1 MTDEEKR
8 DIWAELREPF
18 PAAEVKWRPQ
28 SGRNLAYIDARS
40 VQIRLDKVLGPPSWK
55 TEFIDWG
62 KNGIICKLSIWCAEA
77 EAWVTKQDGA
87 DRTQIE
93 AEKGGISDSFKRA
106 AVMWG
111 VGRYL
116 YDLPTDAG
124 KNLPDW
130 ALPESEH
137 KKPIAETKPKAAPKA
152 KAKPKADI
160 ADEHDLAL
168 SAAASARG
176 DMAQHHGNA
185 LLSGIDE
192 GNGEGLD
199 SRVADLETAIEGAQS
214 RSDLTRIKAE
224 IVEARHEV
232 GESAYSELLAQAL
245 ARFGELPLPS
255 PQAPS
260 GDQG

>member
-18 PAAEVKWRPQ
+18 PASEVKWRSQ
-28 SGRNLAYIDARS
+28 AGRNLAYIDARS
-40 VQIRLDKVLGPPSWK
+40 VQIRLDKVVGPPSWK
-55 TEFIDWG
+55 AEFIDWG
-62 KNGIICKLSIWCAEA
+62 ENGIICKLSIWCAEA

-87 DRTQIE
+87 DRTQFE

-124 KNLPDW
+124 RNLPDW
-130 ALPESEH
+130 ALPESE
-137 KKPIAETKPKAAPKA
+137 KGKPAAKPKDAPKA
-152 KAKPKADI
+152 EPQQEATPD
-160 ADEHDLAL
+160 
-168 SAAASARG
+168 
-176 DMAQHHGNA
+176 
-185 LLSGIDE
+185 
-192 GNGEGLD
+192 NGKGED
-199 SRVADLETAIEGAQS
+199 SRVADLATVIEGAQS

-224 IVEARHEV
+224 IVAARREV